1 MQKAETRKHLQ
12 QVVDYVAG
20 RDGTLPQW
28 DEAVEGVQQQ
38 RQQKHGRQLTPM
50 AVRSGG
56 QTTLKTTRNADGQT
70 TLGLQRT
77 DSVQQHHHFEQM
89 QQPRQLFN
97 RRTPQKVMNPAQ
109 HYQQHSSVRPHQF
122 TSQLQHGQE
131 YTLPPSAPHAV
142 RVNPYGSPPPPPG
155 VSPEYP
161 PPPRGTG

>member
-1 MQKAETRKHLQ
+1 M
-12 QVVDYVAG
+12 DYVVG

-28 DEAVEGVQQQ
+28 NEAVEGVQQQ
-38 RQQKHGRQLTPM
+38 RQQTNGRQLTPM

-56 QTTLKTTRNADGQT
+56 QTTLKTTRNAKGQT

-77 DSVQQHHHFEQM
+77 DSVQQQHHFDHM
-89 QQPRQLFN
+89 HQPRQQVFN
-97 RRTPQKVMNPAQ
+97 RRTPQKLNRRTPQKLINPAH

-122 TSQLQHGQE
+122 THQLQHGQE

-161 PPPRGTG
+161 PPPQGTG